1 MTLLRKNKILIF
13 FFIFGLLQIYYLYSK
28 RSSFNFEILK
38 NPFKEDSHINL
49 VLEKSV
55 IESKQII
62 QSYKLK
68 KFNLS
73 QKLKDKDSYFYQ
85 RLIEYNYP
93 IRMDPEE
100 THTFFLLEEKN
111 TCIDIFKGKFIE
123 LKKCQQN

>member
-1 MTLLRKNKILIF
+1 MTLLKKNRILIF

-28 RSSFNFEILK
+28 RSNFNFEILK
-38 NPFKEDSHINL
+38 NPFKKDSHINL

-73 QKLKDKDSYFYQ
+73 QKLRDKDSYFYQ

-93 IRMDPEE
+93 VRMDPKKEY
-100 THTFFLLEEKN
+100 TFFLLEEKN
-111 TCIDIFKGKFIE
+111 TCEDIFKGKFIE
-123 LKKCQQN
+123 LKKC

>member
-1 MTLLRKNKILIF
+1 MTHLKKNKILVF

-28 RSSFNFEILK
+28 RSNFNFEILR
-38 NPFKEDSHINL
+38 NPFKKDSHINL
-49 VLEKSV
+49 VLEKPV

-62 QSYKLK
+62 QSFNLK

-93 IRMDPEE
+93 VRMDPKEE
-100 THTFFLLEEKN
+100 YTFFLLEEKN
-111 TCIDIFKGKFIE
+111 TCKDIFKGKFIK
-123 LKKCQQN
+123 LKKC

>member
-1 MTLLRKNKILIF
+1 MTHLKKNKILIF

-28 RSSFNFEILK
+28 RSNFNFEILR
-38 NPFKEDSHINL
+38 NPFKKDSHINL
-49 VLEKSV
+49 VLEKPV

-62 QSYKLK
+62 QSFNLK

-93 IRMDPEE
+93 VRMDPKEE
-100 THTFFLLEEKN
+100 YTFFLLEEKITSSN
-111 TCIDIFKGKFIE
+111 LFFRST
-123 LKKCQQN
+123 LL

>member
-1 MTLLRKNKILIF
+1 MTILKKNRILIF

-28 RSSFNFEILK
+28 RSNFNFEILK
-38 NPFKEDSHINL
+38 NPFKKDSHINL

-73 QKLKDKDSYFYQ
+73 KKLKDKDSYFYQ

-93 IRMDPEE
+93 VRMDPKEE
-100 THTFFLLEEKN
+100 YTFFLLEEKN
-111 TCIDIFKGKFIE
+111 TCKDIFKGKFIE
-123 LKKCQQN
+123 LKKC

>member
-1 MTLLRKNKILIF
+1 MTHLKKNKILIF

-28 RSSFNFEILK
+28 RSNFNFEILR
-38 NPFKEDSHINL
+38 NPFKKDSHINL
-49 VLEKSV
+49 VLEKPV

-62 QSYKLK
+62 QSFNLK

-93 IRMDPEE
+93 VRMDPKEGY
-100 THTFFLLEEKN
+100 TFFLLEEKN
-111 TCIDIFKGKFIE
+111 TCKDIFKVKFIKF
-123 LKKCQQN
+123 KKC

>member
-1 MTLLRKNKILIF
+1 MTHLKKNKILIF

-28 RSSFNFEILK
+28 RSNFNFEILR
-38 NPFKEDSHINL
+38 NPFKKDSHINL
-49 VLEKSV
+49 VLEKPV

-62 QSYKLK
+62 QSFNLK

-93 IRMDPEE
+93 VRMDPKEE
-100 THTFFLLEEKN
+100 YTFFLLEEKN
-111 TCIDIFKGKFIE
+111 TCKDIFKAKFIK
-123 LKKCQQN
+123 LKKC

>member
-1 MTLLRKNKILIF
+1 MTLLKKNRILIF

-28 RSSFNFEILK
+28 RSNFNFEILK
-38 NPFKEDSHINL
+38 NPFKKNSHINL
-49 VLEKSV
+49 VLKKSV

-62 QSYKLK
+62 QSYNLK

-93 IRMDPEE
+93 VRMDPREGY
-100 THTFFLLEEKN
+100 TFFLLEEKN
-111 TCIDIFKGKFIE
+111 NCEDVFKGKFIE
-123 LKKCQQN
+123 LKKC

>member
-28 RSSFNFEILK
+28 RSGFNFEILK
-38 NPFKEDSHINL
+38 NPFKKDSHINL
-49 VLEKSV
+49 ALEKSV

-73 QKLKDKDSYFYQ
+73 QKLGDKDSYFYQ
-85 RLIEYNYP
+85 RVIEYNYP
-93 IRMDPEE
+93 VRMDQEE
-100 THTFFLLEEKN
+100 GYTFLLLEEKN
-111 TCIDIFKGKFIE
+111 TCEDIFKGKFIV
-123 LKKCQQN
+123 LKKC

>member
-1 MTLLRKNKILIF
+1 MTHLKKNKILIF

-28 RSSFNFEILK
+28 RSNFNFEILR
-38 NPFKEDSHINL
+38 NPFKKDSHINL
-49 VLEKSV
+49 VLEKPV

-62 QSYKLK
+62 HSFNLK

-93 IRMDPEE
+93 VRMDPKEE
-100 THTFFLLEEKN
+100 YTFFLLEEKN
-111 TCIDIFKGKFIE
+111 TCKDIFKGKFIK
-123 LKKCQQN
+123 LKKC

>member
-1 MTLLRKNKILIF
+1 MTLLKKNRILIF

-38 NPFKEDSHINL
+38 NPFKKDSHINL

-73 QKLKDKDSYFYQ
+73 QKLGDKDSYFYQ

-93 IRMDPEE
+93 VRMDPEE
-100 THTFFLLEEKN
+100 GYTFFLLEEKN
-111 TCIDIFKGKFIE
+111 TCEDIFKGKFIE
-123 LKKCQQN
+123 LKKC

>member
-1 MTLLRKNKILIF
+1 MTHLKNNKILIF

-28 RSSFNFEILK
+28 RSNFNFEILR
-38 NPFKEDSHINL
+38 NPFKKDSHINL
-49 VLEKSV
+49 VLEKPV

-62 QSYKLK
+62 QSFNLK

-93 IRMDPEE
+93 VRMDPKEE
-100 THTFFLLEEKN
+100 YTFFLLEEKN
-111 TCIDIFKGKFIE
+111 TCKDIFKGKFIK
-123 LKKCQQN
+123 LKKC